1 MALEIRE
8 LVIKVTV
15 STDAGKPS
23 AAMPDEKTLRQWKES
38 IVREC
43 LDNIL
48 KKMKTEADR

>member
-15 STDAGKPS
+15 STDAGKS
-23 AAMPDEKTLRQWKES
+23 STALPDEKALRQWKEG

-43 LDNIL
+43 LDKIL
-48 KKMKTEADR
+48 NKMKIEADR